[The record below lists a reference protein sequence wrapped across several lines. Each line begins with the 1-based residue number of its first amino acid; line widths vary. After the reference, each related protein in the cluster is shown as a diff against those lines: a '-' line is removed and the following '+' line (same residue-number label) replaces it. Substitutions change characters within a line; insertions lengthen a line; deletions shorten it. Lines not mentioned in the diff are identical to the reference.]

1 MKMMIPFLMK
11 VGAIRKQIEKDHQ
24 LELLEVFG
32 LTKKKTQRNT
42 TVNYALH
49 IMKK

>member
-11 VGAIRKQIEKDHQ
+11 VGAIRKQIEKDQ

-42 TVNYALH
+42 TVN
-49 IMKK
+49 